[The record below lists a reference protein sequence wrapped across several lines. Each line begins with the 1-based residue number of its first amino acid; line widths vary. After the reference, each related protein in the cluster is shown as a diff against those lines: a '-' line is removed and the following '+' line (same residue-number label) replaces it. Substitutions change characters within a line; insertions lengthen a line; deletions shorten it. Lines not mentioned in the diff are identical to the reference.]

1 MPTPAYCQSVY
12 DQLMFNGFPNSAKQM
27 AGEPHN
33 NGAFLEE
40 KPKLTPDLTKAM
52 QECAG
57 INGKQMI
64 ERAVRNQTPAER
76 AESKKRTKKKMKDAG
91 YDKKPGKW
99 VAQDAGTTDSSQDY
113 NDIIEAIDKEE
124 SPFGFLMG
132 STFGVP
138 NWALYAGGAY
148 LIYAVVIKAAERK

>member
-1 MPTPAYCQSVY
+1 MPTQAYCQSVY
-12 DQLMFNGFPNSAKQM
+12 DQLINNGFPNAAKQM
-27 AGEPHN
+27 TGQPHN
-33 NGAFLEE
+33 NGDFLAE
-40 KPKLTPDLTKAM
+40 KPNIPPDLNAAM

-57 INGKQMI
+57 KTGKQMI

-76 AESKKRTKKKMKDAG
+76 QQTRARTEKKMKDAG
-91 YDKKPGKW
+91 YDKKPGKY
-99 VAQDAGTTDSSQDY
+99 VVQKPGTTDSSQDY

-138 NWALYAGGAY
+138 NWILWSGGAFLAYSY
-148 LIYAVVIKAAERK
+148 LTKRR

>member
-1 MPTPAYCQSVY
+1 MPSQAYCQSVY

-40 KPKLTPDLTKAM
+40 KPNLTPDLTKAM

-57 INGKQMI
+57 MTGKQMI

-76 AESKKRTKKKMKDAG
+76 AESKARTQKKMKEAG
-91 YDKKPGKW
+91 YDKKPGKY
-99 VAQDAGTTDSSQDY
+99 VVQDPGTTSSQQDY

-124 SPFGFLMG
+124 NPFGFLTG

-138 NWALYAGGAY
+138 NWALYAAGGFLLY
-148 LIYAVVIKAAERK
+148 SVLTKRR

>member
-1 MPTPAYCQSVY
+1 MPSQAYCQSVY

-40 KPKLTPDLTKAM
+40 KPNLTPDLTKAM

-57 INGKQMI
+57 MTGKQMI

-76 AESKKRTKKKMKDAG
+76 AQSKARTEKKMKDAG
-91 YDKKPGKW
+91 YDKKPGKYKI
-99 VAQDAGTTDSSQDY
+99 QDPGTTSSQQRS
-113 NDIIEAIDKEE
+113 K
-124 SPFGFLMG
+124 
-132 STFGVP
+132 STKI
-138 NWALYAGGAY
+138 AH
-148 LIYAVVIKAAERK
+148 